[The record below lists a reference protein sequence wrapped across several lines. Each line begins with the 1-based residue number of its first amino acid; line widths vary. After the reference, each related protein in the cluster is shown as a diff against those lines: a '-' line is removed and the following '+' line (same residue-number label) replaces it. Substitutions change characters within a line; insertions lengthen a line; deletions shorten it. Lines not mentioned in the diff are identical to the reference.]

1 MNEESVKNNII
12 IPFLFSIGFGENN
25 ISYEDNFTI
34 RLGKNVVSKKDY
46 ISGRLDILVRLD
58 NVPFMLWE
66 MKKERLEITN
76 EEINQ
81 AISYARLTEQITPY
95 TIVCNGTETR
105 IFNTFSKEEISKEI
119 INGNINR
126 IDLNETIKYRMEA
139 LSEIICYS
147 KNNLTKFLKKIN
159 DRELA
164 RLRNNKYIPE
174 IYVQRQDVHDLFND
188 FLSND
193 KKVFLIIGESGVG
206 KTNTMCNLAENN
218 MVNSLVLF
226 YNGCFINNSI
236 VSQIS
241 DDFSFSFDEQLYN
254 RQLLNRINVL
264 AKNEKCCFVIFIDAI
279 DELAINNPTTEL
291 DKLLNIVDEFSNIKI
306 CLSCKKSFIKDFEEK
321 NGVFSKLKNI
331 EKTTIEINHFNDLEM
346 TQLIQK
352 YKKFYNVV
360 VKENIIQDIK
370 KYCNNGFLLRIIF
383 EVNKNKEINKKFE
396 NIEIMEKY
404 LQTISRNYNINIKD
418 LNYTLEVLAE
428 LFINEED
435 DWPRFLIEE
444 YKVENVLRSNNS
456 PITIEELIKVNILQ
470 RYSSD
475 KTNYIDFYFK
485 PVSYYVITILYG
497 KLNIV
502 EGNDFIQPLFK
513 LNNNR
518 RGKEAL
524 EWYDN
529 YINISQLNDIN
540 RFKKEYGNM
549 IINQYRE
556 IVNRHFSSIKDRF
569 ELNEDI
575 NNIGIALDS
584 NTSCVINIYGFYKKI
599 NSSDDVRLID
609 FKEDNFLLKNNMN
622 SYTSTMSKINITDTV
637 KKRVREII
645 KDRYLCEKKCKYL
658 NIEYILNM
666 LFLFGKIYG
675 FKYEYERINF
685 ISNFNKLL
693 PLNLPKL
700 AKEIILFNIK
710 VLKNIDELDK
720 NIDDEEYYQD
730 LVSGN
735 INIPECNFTISG
747 KGKVPIYAF
756 VNRINEFIDTFNTT
770 TIDESHILIP
780 NKLNKTHKSKW
791 ILDIIIETYTADEL
805 RKYLEDLLL
814 KCVEEYI
821 LIVEENF
828 PTLMKKMPYYNLFK
842 NGVSIELYLY
852 KKKQPFYGSYSK
864 KIFWCYND
872 KREIKVYICDEKN
885 VPKESK
891 NRWLYVIT
899 GNATDLFYN
908 DLGPEIYRNMV
919 LSNMIYE
926 LLEDDIK
933 NVFDNNENLFLE

>member
-147 KNNLTKFLKKIN
+147 KNNLTNFLTKIN

-174 IYVQRQDVHDLFND
+174 IYVQRQDVHNLFND

-404 LQTISRNYNINIKD
+404 LQTISRNYNISIRD
-418 LNYTLEVLAE
+418 LNYTLEVLSE

-444 YKVENVLRSNNS
+444 YKIENVLRSNNS

-485 PVSYYVITILYG
+485 TVSYYVITILYG

-502 EGNDFIQPLFK
+502 KGNDFIQALFK

-645 KDRYLCEKKCKYL
+645 KDRYLCEK
-658 NIEYILNM
+658 N
-666 LFLFGKIYG
+666 
-675 FKYEYERINF
+675 
-685 ISNFNKLL
+685 
-693 PLNLPKL
+693 
-700 AKEIILFNIK
+700 
-710 VLKNIDELDK
+710 
-720 NIDDEEYYQD
+720 
-730 LVSGN
+730 VS
-735 INIPECNFTISG
+735 T
-747 KGKVPIYAF
+747 
-756 VNRINEFIDTFNTT
+756 
-770 TIDESHILIP
+770 
-780 NKLNKTHKSKW
+780 
-791 ILDIIIETYTADEL
+791 
-805 RKYLEDLLL
+805 
-814 KCVEEYI
+814 
-821 LIVEENF
+821 
-828 PTLMKKMPYYNLFK
+828 
-842 NGVSIELYLY
+842 
-852 KKKQPFYGSYSK
+852 
-864 KIFWCYND
+864 
-872 KREIKVYICDEKN
+872 
-885 VPKESK
+885 
-891 NRWLYVIT
+891 
-899 GNATDLFYN
+899 
-908 DLGPEIYRNMV
+908 
-919 LSNMIYE
+919 
-926 LLEDDIK
+926 
-933 NVFDNNENLFLE
+933 